1 MHHLGESPLPTSSY
15 DVALYVTH
23 VRHNEKIK
31 STTLRS
37 RLSAIAYYHKI
48 NSHNNPTKDF
58 IMSKLVKSHAKKDNL
73 FPSRKGISF
82 KLLTKMVT
90 ILSSVSTS
98 HYDSLLFRVIFTFTY
113 HAALSSSEICFSG
126 NFNHQLLRN
135 RVKLSSTAGDQH
147 VKLSLLSYKHSK
159 GTPLPIILKARDDC
173 TCPFQAAKAY
183 LKKRKSKVQEFIC
196 HENGKHVTR
205 SQIAGKLQL
214 TLQVLG
220 KRPASY
226 NTHSFRIGKISDMA
240 TSGSSQPQ
248 LKMTGRWKSN
258 NAHQPYIK
266 PSAVKL

>member
-1 MHHLGESPLPTSSY
+1 MVLDTLKSLQNQINTLSASKSNDPTPTPSYDQEPNPTPSTSQGPNICYSPLPDYQDEGDRWFAVIIQHGGDPYQHPSRLT
-15 DVALYVTH
+15 T
-23 VRHNEKIK
+23 RNFTKKIPNIRGTG
-31 STTLRS
+31 TTLLTS
-37 RLSAIAYYHKI
+37 CIISANRL
-48 NSHNNPTKDF
+48 
-58 IMSKLVKSHAKKDNL
+58 
-73 FPSRKGISF
+73 
-82 KLLTKMVT
+82 
-90 ILSSVSTS
+90 
-98 HYDSLLFRVIFTFTY
+98 
-113 HAALSSSEICFSG
+113 SSEICFSG
-126 NFNHQLLRN
+126 NSNHQLHWN

-159 GTPLPIILKARDDC
+159 GTRLPIILKARDDC

-183 LKKRKSKVQEFIC
+183 LKKRKSKVPEFIC

-226 NTHSFRIGKISDMA
+226 NTQSFRIGKISDMA

-248 LKMTGRWKSN
+248 LMMAGKWQSN